1 MLEKM
6 TDLQFVLYVLA
17 GISAVV
23 LLQKIIVSLIYRHL
37 KKETDGLP
45 TVNDRWMKQLKLKY
59 ENTYKINSHM
69 ADTRLYV
76 DRQVEKLKFFHAHL
90 AGMNSFYRKAQLICI
105 LLGGTSYA
113 LAVRAGRTVA
123 DCHLFFVMGILAA
136 VFLQLLDCLS
146 GNERSEK
153 IVKQN
158 ITVFG
163 SAGYRGERF
172 ADVQPQRGA
181 ENGRSAGE
189 GYAGGVTDKR
199 VAESTGDQE
208 LRNREMLSD
217 MQQKEE
223 TGSMAREKTAAARAS
238 GRWQSLKPSYGN
250 GWEDFPEENAFAAA
264 GSISDVDGQAF
275 SAGEK
280 DLAAGG
286 QCVSREEEDK
296 IVREVLKEFLA

>member
-158 ITVFG
+158 ITDYFVNILEPKLVEPEAF
-163 SAGYRGERF
+163 AGTP
-172 ADVQPQRGA
+172 D
-181 ENGRSAGE
+181 
-189 GYAGGVTDKR
+189 
-199 VAESTGDQE
+199 
-208 LRNREMLSD
+208 
-217 MQQKEE
+217 
-223 TGSMAREKTAAARAS
+223 REKTAAARVAGS
-238 GRWQSLKPSYGN
+238 WQSLKPSYGN
-250 GWEDFPEENAFAAA
+250 GWEDFPEERSASGTRGNTVIAEGQDFAANGKAFGTGGKSVAAQENAFAAA
-264 GSISDVDGQAF
+264 GSVSNVDGQVF

-280 DLAAGG
+280 NLAAGG
-286 QCVSREEEDK
+286 QCVPREEEDK

>member
-6 TDLQFVLYVLA
+6 TDLQFVLYVLS

-158 ITVFG
+158 ITDYFVNILEPKLAEPEAF
-163 SAGYRGERF
+163 AGTP
-172 ADVQPQRGA
+172 D
-181 ENGRSAGE
+181 
-189 GYAGGVTDKR
+189 
-199 VAESTGDQE
+199 
-208 LRNREMLSD
+208 
-217 MQQKEE
+217 
-223 TGSMAREKTAAARAS
+223 REKTAAARVTGS
-238 GRWQSLKPSYGN
+238 WQSLKPSYGN
-250 GWEDFPEENAFAAA
+250 GWEDFLEERSASGTRENTVTADGQAFAANGKAFGTGGKSVAAQENAFAAA
-264 GSISDVDGQAF
+264 GSISNVDGQVF

>member
-136 VFLQLLDCLS
+136 VFCS
-146 GNERSEK
+146 CW
-153 IVKQN
+153 IVC
-158 ITVFG
+158 
-163 SAGYRGERF
+163 
-172 ADVQPQRGA
+172 
-181 ENGRSAGE
+181 
-189 GYAGGVTDKR
+189 
-199 VAESTGDQE
+199 
-208 LRNREMLSD
+208 
-217 MQQKEE
+217 
-223 TGSMAREKTAAARAS
+223 RAM
-238 GRWQSLKPSYGN
+238 
-250 GWEDFPEENAFAAA
+250 NAP
-264 GSISDVDGQAF
+264 
-275 SAGEK
+275 K
-280 DLAAGG
+280 KL
-286 QCVSREEEDK
+286 
-296 IVREVLKEFLA
+296 

>member
-123 DCHLFFVMGILAA
+123 DCHLFFVMGILA
-136 VFLQLLDCLS
+136 
-146 GNERSEK
+146 
-153 IVKQN
+153 
-158 ITVFG
+158 
-163 SAGYRGERF
+163 
-172 ADVQPQRGA
+172 
-181 ENGRSAGE
+181 
-189 GYAGGVTDKR
+189 GGV
-199 VAESTGDQE
+199 
-208 LRNREMLSD
+208 
-217 MQQKEE
+217 
-223 TGSMAREKTAAARAS
+223 
-238 GRWQSLKPSYGN
+238 
-250 GWEDFPEENAFAAA
+250 FAAA
-264 GSISDVDGQAF
+264 GLSVGQ
-275 SAGEK
+275 
-280 DLAAGG
+280 
-286 QCVSREEEDK
+286 
-296 IVREVLKEFLA
+296 